1 MEEKIITGHKNG
13 MLVLLLELVLYIA
26 AVVFLIVGIN
36 AGFLPLVVLCVI
48 LLLLGWIP
56 LCGLRVLKPQEALVL
71 TLFGKYIGTL
81 KGEGFYFVNPFCSSF
96 NPAAKTK
103 LNQSGDVDGGHKG
116 TDLLAAMQG
125 ASAAVEVGGSKK
137 ISLKIMTLN
146 NARQKINDCLG
157 NPVEIGIAVMWR
169 VTDTAK
175 AVFNVD
181 NYKEYL
187 SLQCDAA
194 LRNIVRVYPYDVA
207 PNVDTTGDGQA
218 DEGSLRGSSEVVAAR
233 IRDEIQAKVADAGLE
248 IIEARITY
256 LAYAPEIAAVMLQRQ
271 QASAIID
278 ARKMIVDGA
287 VGMVEM
293 ALERL
298 AEKGTVELDEEHKAA
313 MVSNLLVVLCGN
325 HDAQPVVNSGSL
337 YNRAALLFGI
347 LRHERQRQE
356 AGAPAPVPKL
366 YAAIAAWQRTIS
378 APSTAKSVSF
388 DRMRAPAEKE
398 RQIRR
403 RGDRR
408 SARARSQVNKC

>member
-1 MEEKIITGHKNG
+1 MKEKVLSNKKNG
-13 MLVLLLELVLYIA
+13 MLALLITIALYLVASGALVIGCIMLAKWSNPVLMIIS
-26 AVVFLIVGIN
+26 IVY
-36 AGFLPLVVLCVI
+36 LCI
-48 LLLLGWIP
+48 GWIP
-56 LCGLRVLKPQEALVL
+56 FMGLKVLKPQEALVL
-71 TLFGKYIGTL
+71 TLFGKYVGTL
-81 KGEGFYFVNPFCSSF
+81 KEEGFYFVNPFCTSI

-103 LNQSGDVDGGHKG
+103 LSQSGDVDGQIKQTSILSIQANG
-116 TDLLAAMQG
+116 
-125 ASAAVEVGGSKK
+125 SEVALVTNNK
-137 ISLKIMTLN
+137 ISLKVMTLN
-146 NARQKINDCLG
+146 NSRQKINDCLG

-187 SLQCDAA
+187 SLQCDSAV
-194 LRNIVRVYPYDVA
+194 RNIVRIYPYDVA
-207 PNVDTTGDGQA
+207 QNVDTTGDGLA

-233 IRDEIQAKVADAGLE
+233 IRDEIQQKVSEAGIE

-298 AEKGTVELDEEHKAA
+298 NEKQLVDLDEERKAA

-325 HDAQPVVNSGSL
+325 HDAQPIVNTGSL
-337 YNRAALLFGI
+337 Y
-347 LRHERQRQE
+347 
-356 AGAPAPVPKL
+356 
-366 YAAIAAWQRTIS
+366 
-378 APSTAKSVSF
+378 
-388 DRMRAPAEKE
+388 
-398 RQIRR
+398 
-403 RGDRR
+403 
-408 SARARSQVNKC
+408 

>member
-1 MEEKIITGHKNG
+1 MQEKILSNKKNG
-13 MLVLLLELVLYIA
+13 FKALFLTTVIWLAGVLVLILGIRLESQGTSFVSVA
-26 AVVFLIVGIN
+26 LIIF
-36 AGFLPLVVLCVI
+36 AIIWLS
-48 LLLLGWIP
+48 LGWIP
-56 LCGLRVLKPQEALVL
+56 YCGLRVLKPQEALVL

-81 KGEGFYFVNPFCSSF
+81 KGDGFYFVNPFCSSV

-103 LNQSGDVDGGHKG
+103 LNQSGDVNGGAKG
-116 TDLLAAMQG
+116 SVQALFGADAAALQAASG
-125 ASAAVEVGGSKK
+125 ATIVNNK

-146 NARQKINDCLG
+146 NNRQKINDCLG
-157 NPVEIGIAVMWR
+157 NPIEIGIAVMWR
-169 VTDTAK
+169 VVDTAK

-187 SLQCDAA
+187 SLQCDSA

-207 PNVDTTGDGQA
+207 PNVDTTGDGVA
-218 DEGSLRGSSEVVAAR
+218 DEGSLRGSSEVVAER
-233 IRDEIQAKVADAGLE
+233 IRREIQEKVNNAGLE
-248 IIEARITY
+248 IVEARITY

-298 AEKGTVELDEEHKAA
+298 NQGGMVELDEERKAA

-337 YNRAALLFGI
+337 Y
-347 LRHERQRQE
+347 
-356 AGAPAPVPKL
+356 
-366 YAAIAAWQRTIS
+366 
-378 APSTAKSVSF
+378 
-388 DRMRAPAEKE
+388 
-398 RQIRR
+398 
-403 RGDRR
+403 
-408 SARARSQVNKC
+408 